1 MSEQPPPPPI
11 VEVPAPRR
19 RTFLWVSLAV
29 LIPSVALVVLSGLVV
44 QAMGWR
50 AYNQASGSM
59 LPTLLEGD
67 HMFVSPEAYADGRRP
82 EYGDIVAFLLSA
94 EKTSVPL
101 VYIKRVV
108 GLPGDRLSL
117 DSGVLSING
126 KVVQQQPSGDF
137 IWERRKLQRLRE
149 QMPNGV
155 SYEIL
160 RVDKAGPLNT
170 VGPYVVP
177 EGSYFVMGDNRDN
190 SLDSRSWNGGRGGF
204 IPAANIIGRAN
215 YVYWS
220 GFERIGSM
228 GTALK

>member
-1 MSEQPPPPPI
+1 MTIAPPPPAIEQQP
-11 VEVPAPRR
+11 PRR

-29 LIPSVALVVLSGLVV
+29 PIPIVALVVVGGLVL

-50 AYNQASGSM
+50 AYHQASGSM

-67 HMFVSPEAYADGRRP
+67 RMFVDPDAYADGRRP
-82 EYGDIVAFLLSA
+82 EYGDIIVFVLSSDRA
-94 EKTSVPL
+94 RSPT

-117 DSGVLSING
+117 DGGEFSING
-126 KVVQQQPSGDF
+126 KVVQQRPSGVYL
-137 IWERRKLQRLRE
+137 WEGRKAQRLRE
-149 QMPNGV
+149 QTPNGV
-155 SYEIL
+155 SYDVL
-160 RVDKAGPLNT
+160 RIDKAGPLNT

-177 EGSYFVMGDNRDN
+177 EGAYFVMGDNRDN
-190 SLDSRSWNGGRGGF
+190 SLDSRSWNDGKGGF

-220 GFERIGSM
+220 GFERLGRM

>member
-1 MSEQPPPPPI
+1 MSEQAPPPPI

-29 LIPSVALVVLSGLVV
+29 LIALVALVVLSSLVV

-59 LPTLLEGD
+59 LPTLLVGD
-67 HMFVSPEAYADGRRP
+67 FMFVATGAYGDGRRP
-82 EYGDIVAFLLSA
+82 EYGDIIALTLPSERTRV
-94 EKTSVPL
+94 

-108 GLPGDRLSL
+108 GLPGDRLSVDGGL
-117 DSGVLSING
+117 LSING

-137 IWERRKLQRLRE
+137 VWEGRKLQRLRE
-149 QMPNGV
+149 QMPNGAFH
-155 SYEIL
+155 EIL
-160 RVDKAGPLNT
+160 RIDKAGPLNT
-170 VGPYVVP
+170 AGPYVVP

-190 SLDSRSWNGGRGGF
+190 SLDSRSWTDGKGRF
-204 IPAANIIGRAN
+204 IPSANIIGRVN

-220 GFERIGSM
+220 GFERLGRM